1 MRISFFYV
9 HTIGHPVHTTTIRKG
24 VHIVSRKEYQPI
36 TRPVQTTPE
45 LTLLMIAGGGAER

>member
-9 HTIGHPVHTTTIRKG
+9 HTIGHPVHTNI
-24 VHIVSRKEYQPI
+24 IVYIVLIKEYQPI

-45 LTLLMIAGGGAER
+45 LTLLMIAGGAER